1 MSVRNTLRAMP
12 TLARVAFAEAMAY
25 RAELLVWVLSTTM
38 PLVMLALWSAVARDQ
53 PIGRF
58 GQAQFVAY
66 FLAAFIV
73 RQLTGSWASWEINYE
88 IRQGTLA
95 MRLLRPVHP
104 LFCHAINNIAAL
116 PMRLIVSLPV
126 AVVALLAVGW
136 GEVTHSPALFALF
149 LVSIVGGWLIT
160 LFANF
165 AVGCLAF
172 FLESSIKVMD
182 IWLALY
188 FVMSG
193 YLLPIEL
200 FPPFARA
207 LADVLP
213 FRYQLGLP
221 IEILTR
227 AYDADPLSA
236 ARLVLWQ
243 WCWVLVMLTLTT
255 VLWRRGLARFSA
267 YGG

>member
-1 MSVRNTLRAMP
+1 M
-12 TLARVAFAEAMAY
+12 
-25 RAELLVWVLSTTM
+25 TM
-38 PLVMLALWSAVARDQ
+38 PLVMLALWSAVARDE

-58 GQAQFVAY
+58 GQTQFVAY

-73 RQLTGSWASWEINYE
+73 RQLTGSWAAWEINYE
-88 IRQGTLA
+88 VRQGTLA
-95 MRLLRPVHP
+95 MRLLRPVNP
-104 LFCHAINNIAAL
+104 LFAHAVNNAAAM
-116 PMRLIVSLPV
+116 PMRLIVCIPV
-126 AVVALLAVGW
+126 AVIALIVVGK
-136 GEVTHSPALFALF
+136 GEITHSPVLAALFCVSLF
-149 LVSIVGGWLIT
+149 GGWLIT
-160 LFANF
+160 LMANL

-172 FLESSIKVMD
+172 FLESSLKVWD

-193 YLLPIEL
+193 YLFPIEL

-207 LADVLP
+207 VTDFLP

-227 AYDADPLSA
+227 AYDTDPA
-236 ARLVLWQ
+236 AAAWLVLRQ
-243 WCWVLVMLTLTT
+243 WAFVGGMLALTML
-255 VLWRRGLARFSA
+255 LWRRGLARFSA